1 MHLKKLRK
9 TNQENSKLMETIGI
23 KRLSEDAIIPMKA
36 TDGAACFDLYIP
48 RETAIQKGRNVIPL
62 DIAIELPHGTR
73 ADIRPRSGFS
83 AKGMEDITGCRR
95 DADVLLGTVD
105 EDYKGNIGVIIR
117 SEDYFVLGRGTRVAQ
132 MMIADYYP
140 CELVEVEDLSATDR
154 GSKGFGSTGTK

>member
-1 MHLKKLRK
+1 
-9 TNQENSKLMETIGI
+9 MEKIGI

-83 AKGMEDITGCRR
+83 AKGMEDIHGCGR
-95 DADVLLGTVD
+95 DADVLLGTID
-105 EDYKGNIGVIIR
+105 EDYKGNVGVIIR
-117 SEDYFVLGRGTRVAQ
+117 SEDFFVLGRGTRVAQ
-132 MMIADYYP
+132 MLIADYYQ
-140 CELVEVEDLSATDR
+140 CELEETDSLTETER
-154 GSKGFGSTGTK
+154 GSNGFGSTGIK

>member
-1 MHLKKLRK
+1 
-9 TNQENSKLMETIGI
+9 METIGI

-48 RETAIQKGRNVIPL
+48 RETAIQKGRNIVPL

-95 DADVLLGTVD
+95 DADVLLGTID

-132 MMIADYYP
+132 MMIAGYYP
-140 CELVEVEDLSATDR
+140 CELVEVEDLSSTER
-154 GSKGFGSTGTK
+154 GSNGFGSTGVK

>member
-1 MHLKKLRK
+1 MK
-9 TNQENSKLMETIGI
+9 TIGI
-23 KRLSEDAIIPMKA
+23 KKLSEDAIIPMKA

-154 GSKGFGSTGTK
+154 GSNGFGSTGTK